1 MLRSSIRVGWVVFW
15 SFAVASRTG
24 SIAALMFWS
33 TLARPDPPTCKEDNA
48 ERTVL
53 TRAALG

>member
-1 MLRSSIRVGWVVFW
+1 
-15 SFAVASRTG
+15 
-24 SIAALMFWS
+24 LMFWS